1 MPCDW
6 LTLLLP
12 VLWAVIATLIGLA
25 LYKTSKALFESQKSN
40 TTASRRIRLTG
51 SVTIA
56 ALAFYGMKWA
66 TPPQRLQAIPEGA
79 IVVKANDLGK
89 LYDLST
95 ELDRSSIQ
103 LEGCTSTLSVA
114 DCKEEIRRVRNQ
126 TVSMNET
133 LLRTLK
139 GGASIGE
146 ENRAK

>member
-1 MPCDW
+1 MSCDA

-12 VLWAVIATLIGLA
+12 VLWAVIAMLIGLA
-25 LYKTSKALFESQKSN
+25 LYKTSKAFFESQSKN
-40 TTASRRIRLTG
+40 TSASRTLRLTG

-66 TPPQRLQAIPEGA
+66 TPPQRLQAIPDGA
-79 IVVKANDLGK
+79 IVIKSNDLGK

-95 ELDRSSIQ
+95 DLDRASIQ

-114 DCKEEIRRVRNQ
+114 DCKEEIRKVRNQ

-133 LLRTLK
+133 LERILK
-139 GGASIGE
+139 DEMSKQK
-146 ENRAK
+146 NHTN